1 MSEPKQK
8 PYYRIANGVVRAA
21 AAIMASYAPQVS
33 RRLVVNAG
41 VELLL
46 AGISLIRKHGVPHA
60 AIRALVEYTEN
71 IDPISATDD
80 DGILDV
86 QSDKTMLRLARLIVN
101 ADEVPAELVPDMPT
115 PIPTKEV
122 KGDTKSQVFFQSPGS
137 TAKN

>member
-1 MSEPKQK
+1 MSEPKQR
-8 PYYRIANGVVRAA
+8 PYYRIANGIVHATAA
-21 AAIMASYAPQVS
+21 VMAKYAPQVS

-46 AGISLIRKHGVPHA
+46 AGISLIRKHGVPYE
-60 AIRALVEYTEN
+60 AIRALVEYIEN
-71 IDPISATDD
+71 IDPKSATDD

-101 ADEVPAELVPDMPT
+101 ADEVPAEPIPGMPT

-122 KGDTKSQVFFQSPGS
+122 KDSTKGQVFFQSPGS